1 MVQVTVVTSLLIEMF
16 SFQLNPKNKLK
27 LKMGNLDYFG
37 RKILGP
43 YSQRF
48 IFKVTYEWAK

>member
-27 LKMGNLDYFG
+27 LKIGNLDYF
-37 RKILGP
+37 RQKIQGP